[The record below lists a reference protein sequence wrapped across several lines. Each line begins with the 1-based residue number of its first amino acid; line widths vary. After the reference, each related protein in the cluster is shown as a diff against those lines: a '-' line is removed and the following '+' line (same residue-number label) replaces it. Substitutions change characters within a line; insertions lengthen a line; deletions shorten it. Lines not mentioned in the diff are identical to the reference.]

1 MYNLTEEVSR
11 FIMEKNLPKYAIL
24 ANAIRE
30 QIASGAFQAGDRLA
44 SENEL
49 SEKYGFSRQTV
60 RQALG
65 TLEREG
71 ILVRR
76 RGSGTYIAR
85 GISSSAKSG
94 TIGVIT
100 TYISDY
106 IFPVITRGIEEVL
119 SAHGYRLTLGV
130 TKNRVETERQILQ
143 SMLENG
149 VDGLIVEGTKTALP
163 NPNIS
168 LYQKLESSNHVGRD
182 AAAKRRFAE
191 AMAQIAR

>member
-119 SAHGYRLTLGV
+119 SDMDTG
-130 TKNRVETERQILQ
+130 
-143 SMLENG
+143 
-149 VDGLIVEGTKTALP
+149 
-163 NPNIS
+163 
-168 LYQKLESSNHVGRD
+168 
-182 AAAKRRFAE
+182 
-191 AMAQIAR
+191 